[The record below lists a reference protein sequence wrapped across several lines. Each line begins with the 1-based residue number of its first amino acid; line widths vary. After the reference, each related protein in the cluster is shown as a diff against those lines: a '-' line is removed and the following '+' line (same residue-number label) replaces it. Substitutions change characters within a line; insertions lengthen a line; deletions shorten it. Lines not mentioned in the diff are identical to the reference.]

1 MARKKVNLQWITK
14 ASSRRATFKRRRN
27 GIKKKVDEL
36 ATLCSTKVGVVLYGE
51 NQDKPLVWPN
61 DSEAKAMFQKFIEMP
76 DCGKRFKKTQNQQ
89 ELLSNLS
96 RP

>member
-36 ATLCSTKVGVVLYGE
+36 ATLCGSKVGVVLYGE
-51 NQDKPLVWPN
+51 NQAKPLAWPN
-61 DSEAKAMFQKFIEMP
+61 DSEAKAMFQKFMDMP
-76 DCGKRFKKTQNQQ
+76 DCGKRFKKT
-89 ELLSNLS
+89 
-96 RP
+96 